1 MRKTLLLFVLIVCV
15 SIACKVKTN
24 NAAEA
29 PQSENYTLEDY
40 GIENSGFKI
49 LKGKSGSKDN
59 ALTLIAPQISQA
71 EYSHFSAAFEYIPV
85 NQDYKY
91 TIATKDSALQYFIY
105 EPNLLSYVIYD
116 FTDKSDIKIQR
127 YRKEIT
133 EKDNVAEL
141 TITSEMMDVINK
153 PAADSSVNLL
163 ADVVDYYDLKA
174 GDKISIAYSQKYAGK
189 DFLNIQKIKALK
201 VENGNEEQM
210 AILFEEDGKLNFFTE
225 TGKKVTP
232 RFISAPLE
240 RYRISSRFS
249 LKRKHPVTKRVK
261 PHYGT
266 DFAAPTGTPILSTA
280 DGVVT
285 RVARSRGN
293 GKYVIIKHDE
303 VYSTQY
309 LHMSKFAK
317 GLRRGHKVSK
327 GQVIGYVGKSG
338 LATGPHLCYR
348 FWVNGV
354 QVDPLHDKDYR
365 YENLTAEH
373 LNEFE
378 KVKEQME
385 EELFAKVKI

>member
-15 SIACKVKTN
+15 SLACKVKTN
-24 NAAEA
+24 NAETSK
-29 PQSENYTLEDY
+29 SEKFTLEDY
-40 GIENSGFKI
+40 GIENDGFDI
-49 LKGKSGSKDN
+49 LKGKSDNKDN
-59 ALTLIAPQISQA
+59 ALSLISPQIGQV
-71 EYSHFSAAFEYIPV
+71 EYRHFSSAFEYIPV
-85 NQDYKY
+85 KQDYKY
-91 TIATKDSALQYFIY
+91 TIVTKDSALQYFIY

-127 YRKEIT
+127 HRKEII

-141 TITSEMMDVINK
+141 TITSEMMGVINK

-163 ADVVDYYDLKA
+163 ADVVDYYDLEA

-201 VENGNEEQM
+201 VENGNEEQF

-266 DFAAPTGTPILSTA
+266 DFAAPIGTPILSTA
-280 DGVVT
+280 DGVVA
-285 RVARSRGN
+285 RVASSRGN

-303 VYSTQY
+303 IYSTQY

-317 GLRRGHKVSK
+317 GLRKGHKVSK

-365 YENLTAEH
+365 YENLTAEYF
-373 LNEFE
+373 NEFE
-378 KVKEQME
+378 KVKEQVE
-385 EELFAKVKI
+385 EELFAKARI